1 MSYFIPTIGLE
12 IHAELKTAT
21 KMFCGCANN
30 PDEHHPN
37 INVCPVCL
45 GHPGVLPTINR
56 EAVRKVIA
64 VGLALNGSLPAGVSK
79 FDRKNYFYPDL
90 PKGYQISQYDQPL
103 IVGGSLKGVRLRR
116 IHLEED
122 TARLLHQ
129 LPGASGKDPD
139 SSYID
144 FNRSGIPLMELV
156 TEPDIT
162 SAEQALEFAK
172 ELQLIL
178 RYLGASDADMEK
190 GQMRVEANI
199 SVAEHGGKLGTK
211 VEVKNLN
218 SFRAVKDAIAYEI
231 ERQAKILEGGG
242 TIIQETRGW
251 DERGV
256 TVSQRIKE
264 EAHDYRYMP
273 EPDLPPIRIVNGRA
287 SPIFGGLPKKD
298 EIDEINVEEIKAT
311 IPELPE
317 AKRVRFASEFN
328 LPAEQIELLVEDAD
342 FASYFEQ
349 SVSELNAVAEKGG
362 DGTQLLVNYLLS
374 DLRGLIQKTAV
385 SSDELSK
392 KIPPVNFAHL
402 VSLITADKISSRTA
416 KDMLVRMFES
426 GLDPHQILEADNL
439 GQITD
444 EDELM
449 KVVDKVII
457 SLPKAVRDYRQGKM
471 NAIEALVGRAMSEL
485 KGRGNPELLR
495 KLLVD
500 RLSK

>member
-1 MSYFIPTIGLE
+1 MSFVPTIGLE
-12 IHAELKTAT
+12 IHAELKTGT
-21 KMFCGCANN
+21 KMFCGCAND
-30 PDEHHPN
+30 PDERHPN

-64 VGLALNGSLPAGVSK
+64 VGLALNGKIAEFSK

-90 PKGYQISQYDQPL
+90 PKGYQISQYDEPL
-103 IVGGSLKGVRLRR
+103 VVGGSLKGVRLTR

-129 LPGASGKDPD
+129 LPGAALGRSLTGGAGRDAD
-139 SSYID
+139 YSYVD
-144 FNRSGIPLMELV
+144 FNRSSVPLMELV
-156 TEPDIT
+156 TEPDIA

-190 GQMRVEANI
+190 GQMRVEANL
-199 SVAEHGGKLGTK
+199 SVAEPGGKLGTK

-231 ERQAKILEGGG
+231 GRQSKILEGDG
-242 TIIQETRGW
+242 TVIQETRGW

-273 EPDLPPIRIVNGRA
+273 EPDLPP
-287 SPIFGGLPKKD
+287 LT
-298 EIDEINVEEIKAT
+298 INREEVEEIKAG

-317 AKRVRFASEFN
+317 AKRARFASEFK
-328 LPAEQIELLVEDAD
+328 LTPEQTVLLTEDQD
-342 FASYFEQ
+342 LASYFENA
-349 SVSELNAVAEKGG
+349 VSEFVAEKNEEQVG
-362 DGTQLLVNYLLS
+362 LLVNYLLS
-374 DLRGLIQKTAV
+374 DLRGLMQKTGMGI
-385 SSDELSK
+385 SELAE

-402 VSLITADKISSRTA
+402 IALVAVGKISSRTA
-416 KDMLVRMFES
+416 KDMLPKMLES
-426 GLDPHQILEADNL
+426 GLDPHEIVKVADL
-439 GQITD
+439 GQIKD
-444 EDELM
+444 EFELVKIVTEVIDQSPQAVADYKKG
-449 KVVDKVII
+449 KV
-457 SLPKAVRDYRQGKM
+457 S
-471 NAIEALVGRAMSEL
+471 AIEALVGRAMGKLS
-485 KGRGNPELLR
+485 GRGNPELLR
-495 KLLVD
+495 KLFAD
-500 RLSK
+500 QLSK